1 MATERKTNLTE
12 VKVVARWLLFTDVH
26 TTEYS
31 PVIVH
36 HPFASS
42 GLTILPGTN
51 EFLDITAS
59 KESRG
64 KWCDYLSKK
73 IDEAEDAYDIFMM
86 LNKTYALTFIKYAID
101 HLSAEDLSAVLAEAW
116 IHAEAPNMDVNVS
129 KTELVKFF
137 SQADKASLMTAAER
151 KQLADLPDIVTV
163 YRGVTSYNAKNVRAL
178 SWTLDKSK
186 AEWFAHRFGES
197 GTVYQAQINK
207 ADILAV
213 FMSRGESEVVLNPRK
228 LIQTKAV

>member
-1 MATERKTNLTE
+1 MANAKTSKTDLRE

-42 GLTILPGTN
+42 GLTILHGTN

-59 KESRG
+59 KESRD
-64 KWCDYLSKK
+64 KWRDYLGKK
-73 IDEAEDAYDIFMM
+73 IDEAENVYDIFMM

-101 HLSAEDLSAVLAEAW
+101 HLSAEDLSALLADAW
-116 IHAEAPNMDVNVS
+116 INAEAPNMDVNVS

-151 KQLADLPDIVTV
+151 KQLADLPEI
-163 YRGVTSYNAKNVRAL
+163 RNGL
-178 SWTLDKSK
+178 
-186 AEWFAHRFGES
+186 
-197 GTVYQAQINK
+197 
-207 ADILAV
+207 
-213 FMSRGESEVVLNPRK
+213 
-228 LIQTKAV
+228 